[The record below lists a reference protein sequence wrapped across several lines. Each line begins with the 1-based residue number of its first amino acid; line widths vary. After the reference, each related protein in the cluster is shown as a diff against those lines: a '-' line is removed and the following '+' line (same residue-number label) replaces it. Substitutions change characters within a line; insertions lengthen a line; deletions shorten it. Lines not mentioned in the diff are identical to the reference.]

1 MDRVVIFGSS
11 RGFGAALSRHIEALH
26 IPVAGWSR
34 VNGDLS
40 RDDGQLAALE
50 FLMSE
55 PVSKVFCVAGG
66 GPYGK
71 FHTQNWASHQWAWQV
86 SFQFPARVLHRLA
99 AKAVRP
105 QVILIGSAVAESEP
119 DPNAAS
125 YCAAKHALRGLFSTI
140 KCEYPDWDVRLF
152 SPGYI
157 DTQLLPKNA
166 PVRSNGVY
174 DPAVLARE
182 LWSWTLT
189 NDPAG
194 HKMYAKHPQ
203 R

>member
-11 RGFGAALSRHIEALH
+11 RGLGAALRQHVEAQH

-40 RDDGQLAALE
+40 TDKGQAFALE
-50 FLMSE
+50 FLLSE
-55 PVSKVFCVAGG
+55 PASKVFCVAGG
-66 GPYGK
+66 GPYGPY
-71 FHTQNWASHQWAWQV
+71 HSQPWSAHEWALQV
-86 SFQFPARVLHRLA
+86 SFIFPAKVLHVLA
-99 AKAVRP
+99 ARAVKP
-105 QVILIGSAVAESEP
+105 QVVLIGSSVAEAAA
-119 DPNAAS
+119 DPKAAS
-125 YCAAKHALRGLFSTI
+125 YCAAKHALRGLFYTVKS
-140 KCEYPDWDVRLF
+140 EYPDWDLRLF

-166 PVRSNGVY
+166 PVRRAGVY
-174 DPAVLARE
+174 NPAQLAQE

-194 HKMYAKHPQ
+194 HKMYAKHPEA
-203 R
+203 